1 MTLLQAVILG
11 IVQGITE
18 YLPISSSGHLV
29 LAQHLFGLREP
40 ALMFD
45 VAVHVG
51 TLGAVVV
58 YFRQDLINML
68 RAVVR
73 FSLNILRGRASWRD
87 LWQDPDLRL
96 ATLVVLGTV
105 PTVILGLFFK
115 PLADRLFSSTALVG
129 AMLLITGL
137 LLWSTRWIKR
147 PGHGIG
153 ETSGG
158 QALLIGLVQGLA
170 ILPGISRSGAT
181 IVAGLWSGL
190 DRATATRF
198 SFILSLPAIVGATI
212 LVAADAIGTPEA
224 AVSLPAM
231 AAGMLAAG
239 VVGYLALRFLV
250 YMVQRSRLFVFAP
263 YCWLVGIVT
272 LLTG

>member
-1 MTLLQAVILG
+1 LTLLQAIILG

-40 ALMFD
+40 ELMFD

-58 YFRQDLINML
+58 FFRQDLINML

-73 FSLNILRGRASWRD
+73 FGGQLFKGQAAWRD
-87 LWQDPDLRL
+87 LWQNPDLRL
-96 ATLVVLGTV
+96 TSLVVIGTI

-115 PLADRLFSSTALVG
+115 PMTDRLFGSTALVG

-153 ETSGG
+153 ETGGG
-158 QALLIGLVQGLA
+158 QAVLIGLVQGLA

-181 IVAGLWSGL
+181 IAAGLWSGL

-198 SFILSLPAIVGATI
+198 SFILSLPAIVGATL
-212 LVAADAIGTPEA
+212 LVAADAVGTPQA
-224 AVSLPAM
+224 TVSLPVM

-263 YCWLVGIVT
+263 YCWLVGMVT
-272 LLTG
+272 LLSG